1 MAKILVVDDEPDV
14 VEIVRIRLE
23 QEGHTIFTAGDGR
36 SGLQGVFE
44 HKPDLVILDVMM
56 PGIDGFE
63 VAYQM
68 KNNPLTVNTPI
79 VMLTARADF
88 GSIAKG
94 WNLDVDNYV
103 TKPFKLDELAETIKN
118 VLVYRG
124 KIQAN

>member
-1 MAKILVVDDEPDV
+1 MARILVVDDEPDV

-23 QEGHTIFTAGDGR
+23 QDGHTILTAHDGR
-36 SGLQGVFE
+36 EGLQSVFE
-44 HKPDLVILDVMM
+44 NKPDLIILDVMM

-79 VMLTARADF
+79 IMRTASADF

-103 TKPFKLDELAETIKN
+103 TKPFKLDELADTVKN
-118 VLVYRG
+118 VLIYRG
-124 KIQAN
+124 KLQA

>member
-14 VEIVRIRLE
+14 VEIVRLRLE
-23 QEGHTIFTAGDGR
+23 QDGHTILTAGDGKA
-36 SGLQGVFE
+36 GLQSAQDN
-44 HKPDLVILDVMM
+44 KPDLMILDVMM
-56 PGIDGFE
+56 PGLDGFE

-68 KNNPLTVNTPI
+68 KNNPPTANLPI

-103 TKPFKLDELAETIKN
+103 TKPFKLDELADTVKS
-118 VLVYRG
+118 VLIYRG
-124 KIQAN
+124 KLQAD

>member
-14 VEIVRIRLE
+14 VEIVRLRLE
-23 QEGHTIFTAGDGR
+23 QDGYTILTAGDGKA
-36 SGLQGVFE
+36 GLQSARDN
-44 HKPDLVILDVMM
+44 KPDLVILDVMM
-56 PGIDGFE
+56 PGLDGFE

-68 KNNPLTVNTPI
+68 KNDPTTANLPI

-103 TKPFKLDELAETIKN
+103 TKPFKLDELSDTVKS
-118 VLVYRG
+118 VLIYRG
-124 KIQAN
+124 KMQAD

>member
-14 VEIVRIRLE
+14 VEIVRLRLE
-23 QEGHTIFTAGDGR
+23 QDGHTILAAGDGR
-36 SGLQGVFE
+36 AGLQSAFE
-44 HKPDLVILDVMM
+44 NKPDLLILDVMM
-56 PGIDGFE
+56 PGLDGFE

-68 KNNPLTVNTPI
+68 KNNPVTANTPI

-103 TKPFKLDELAETIKN
+103 TKPFKLDELADTVKS
-118 VLVYRG
+118 VLIYRG
-124 KIQAN
+124 KLQAD

>member
-14 VEIVRIRLE
+14 VEIVRLRLE
-23 QEGHTIFTAGDGR
+23 QDGHTILAAGDGR
-36 SGLQGVFE
+36 TGLQSAFE
-44 HKPDLVILDVMM
+44 NKPDLLILDVMM
-56 PGIDGFE
+56 PGLDGFE

-68 KNNPLTVNTPI
+68 KNNPLTANTPI

-103 TKPFKLDELAETIKN
+103 TKPFKLDELADTVKN
-118 VLVYRG
+118 VLIYRG
-124 KIQAN
+124 KLQAQ

>member
-1 MAKILVVDDEPDV
+1 MARILVVDDEPDV

-23 QEGHTIFTAGDGR
+23 QDGHTILTAHDGR
-36 SGLQGVFE
+36 EGLQSIFE
-44 HKPDLVILDVMM
+44 NKPDLIILDVMM

-79 VMLTARADF
+79 IMLTARADF

-103 TKPFKLDELAETIKN
+103 TKPFKLDELADTVKN
-118 VLVYRG
+118 VLIYRG
-124 KIQAN
+124 KLQA